1 MSIMRIV
8 LFITIVFISFS
19 TLAQTRRITGKVNSS
34 EDGSALSGV
43 SVTVK
48 GTRIG
53 AATDAKGEFSITAA
67 PNATL
72 VVSYVGFENKEVSSG
87 TGNTVA
93 VQLTP
98 SNNNLNTVVVIG
110 YGTQKKKEQTAAIST
125 VSGKDIVKSPVS
137 NATNSLVGRVPGLF
151 AQQRSGLPGDNG
163 ADIFIRGRASSNSAA
178 LIIVDGVERQGFGDI
193 DPNEIEAISVLK
205 DASSTALFGIKGAN
219 GVIIVTTKSGKSG
232 KTRVSYSGNVGIVKP
247 TELPEFLDA
256 YRSAFLH
263 NEAEENLIKYNLVP
277 SGYKKLFTDQD
288 LEIYKSGTGDPLIY
302 PNVNWYKALTRPA
315 WTRNQHNLNFSGG
328 SRATKYFVS
337 LGYLFEDGMLKN
349 FKTPSNYKTT
359 PSYTR
364 YNFRSNLDF
373 TLTKSTVLSLRMS
386 GRLENRYSPV
396 GNAGQGNLFN
406 RQRSGVAGLVSRITA
421 IPAWGLPFFPEYTN
435 PTTPEMKELDETYN
449 QIEDIGTLGVNTFNP
464 YGILKRSGY
473 VNTDNNAIESVFV
486 LDQKLNTILKGLSA
500 KMTFAYDAY
509 VSGARLQTGNFSS
522 YTLNKTTK
530 ELSLSRNTFE
540 DPLNGPSTGRS
551 GYIKTNI
558 QAALNYARQFGD
570 HSVSAVFVGQRELR
584 GAEGAQAPF
593 ANEGLVLRMTY
604 NYNSKY
610 FFELNGSYNGSE
622 NYPKNERYGLFPAV
636 SAGWTVTEEKFMQ
649 RFKSLNY
656 MKIRGSYGLIGYGSV
671 GGSRFLFLD
680 EYSNG
685 GLNIPGTGGGITTI
699 NNQVQFGNPN
709 SIVNSPVVWH
719 RQSGNPF
726 VTWEKSIKRNIGIE
740 TSWFKDKLSANV
752 DVFDEKRYD
761 ILLPRNNSAPN
772 IYGEAQPFTNYGEN
786 YNSGYE
792 AEVNYRLTKK
802 DWRFDLSLQ
811 FTHAK
816 NKIVR
821 TDQPLNQAEN
831 LKNTGQSIGQFRGY
845 KVIGFYQTLDEIA
858 KSPVSRVGTQVIPGD
873 LKYEDTNGDGDIDD
887 QDRVPIGYSD
897 VPQNVFGI
905 EPSIGWKGITV
916 SALLQGV
923 NKVSANVQF
932 DGNGRN
938 QYYAQMFDRWTPENP
953 VNAKW
958 PVMRTG
964 ATGGNPSYVT
974 NSFLLQNSA
983 YVKLRNIEVSYLIP
997 SLISKKLKVESIR
1010 AYFNGQNLATWTK
1023 FIGLDPENAIN
1034 TSLLSDQGFFNNAA
1048 FSYPVTKIFNFG
1060 LNIQF

>member
-1 MSIMRIV
+1 MRIV
-8 LFITIVFISFS
+8 LLITIVSISFT
-19 TLAQTRRITGKVNSS
+19 TLAQTRRISGKVNSS
-34 EDGSALSGV
+34 DDGSALSGV

-67 PNATL
+67 PGATL
-72 VVSYVGFENKEVSSG
+72 ILSYVGFENKEVSSG

-137 NATNSLVGRVPGLF
+137 DATNSLVGRVPGLF
-151 AQQRSGLPGDNG
+151 SQQRSGLPGDNG

-193 DPNEIEAISVLK
+193 DPNEIESISVLK

-232 KTRVSYSGNVGIVKP
+232 KARVSYSGNVGVVKP
-247 TELPEFLDA
+247 TELPQFLDA

-263 NEAEENLIKYNLVP
+263 NEGEENLIKYDLVP
-277 SGYKKLFTDQD
+277 AGYKKLFTQDD
-288 LEIYKSGTGDPLIY
+288 LEIYKNGTGDPLLY
-302 PNVNWYKALTRPA
+302 PNVNWYKALTRPS
-315 WTRNQHNLNFSGG
+315 WSRNQHNLNFSGG
-328 SRATKYFVS
+328 SKVTKYFVS
-337 LGYLFEDGMLKN
+337 VGYLFEDGLLKN
-349 FKTPSNYKTT
+349 FKTPSGYKTT
-359 PSYTR
+359 PTYTR

-386 GRLENRYSPV
+386 GRLEGRYSPV
-396 GNAGQGNLFN
+396 ATAGQGSFFN
-406 RQRSGVAGLVSRITA
+406 RQRSGVAALISRVTA

-435 PTTPEMKELDETYN
+435 PATPEMRERDETYN

-464 YGILKRSGY
+464 YGILKRNGY
-473 VNTDNNAIESVFV
+473 INTDNNAIESVFV
-486 LDQKLNTILKGLSA
+486 LDQKLNSILKGLSA
-500 KMTFAYDAY
+500 KITFAYDAY
-509 VSGARLQTGNFSS
+509 ISGARLQGGTFAS
-522 YTLNKTTK
+522 YTLNKATK
-530 ELSLSRNTFE
+530 ELSVSRNTFE
-540 DPLNGPSTGRS
+540 DALNAPETRRS

-558 QAALNYARQFGD
+558 QGALNYARQFGD

-610 FFELNGSYNGSE
+610 FFEINGSYNGSE

-649 RFKSLNY
+649 NIKFLNY
-656 MKIRGSYGLIGYGSV
+656 MKIRASYGLIGFGNV
-671 GGSRFLFLD
+671 GGSRFLYLD
-680 EYSNG
+680 EYTTNASG
-685 GLNIPGTGGGITTI
+685 ANIPGTGGGLTGI
-699 NNQVQFGNPN
+699 NNQVQFGNVN
-709 SIVNSPVVWH
+709 SIANNPVVWH

-726 VTWEKSIKRNIGIE
+726 VTWEKSIKRNIGLE
-740 TSWFKDKLSANV
+740 TSWFKDKLSVNV

-761 ILLPRNNSAPN
+761 ILLPRNNSTPTV
-772 IYGEAQPFTNYGEN
+772 YGEAQAFTNFGEN
-786 YNSGYE
+786 YNNGFES
-792 AEVNYRLTKK
+792 EVNYRLTKK
-802 DWRFDLSLQ
+802 DWRFNVSMQ

-816 NKIVR
+816 NKIVK
-821 TDQPLNQAEN
+821 TDEPLNLAAN
-831 LKNTGQSIGQFRGY
+831 LKSAGLSIGQFRGY
-845 KVIGFYQTLDEIA
+845 QVLGFYQSLDEIS

-873 LKYEDTNGDGDIDD
+873 LKYQDTNGDGTIDD
-887 QDRVPIGYSD
+887 QDRVPIGYAD

-938 QYYAQMFDRWTPENP
+938 QYYEQMFDRWTPENP
-953 VNAKW
+953 VNATW
-958 PVMRTG
+958 PVIRTG
-964 ATGGNPSYVT
+964 STGGNPSYVA
-974 NSFLLQNSA
+974 NSFLLQNSS

-997 SLISKKLKVESIR
+997 PVISKKLKIESIR
-1010 AYFNGQNLATWTK
+1010 VYFNGQNLATWTK

-1034 TSLLSDQGFFNNAA
+1034 TSLINDQGFFNNAI
-1048 FSYPVTKIFNFG
+1048 FSYPVTKIYNFG
-1060 LNIQF
+1060 LNVQF